1 MNNLMKPTFLSIVIP
16 AFNEEN
22 RIEDTISR
30 IQQYLDK
37 QAYSSE
43 IIVVDD
49 GSYDNTTIL
58 VEKLALEMQ
67 NLILVK
73 NGENKGKGY
82 SVRNGFLHS
91 SGQFL
96 LFSDADLATPIEEI
110 EKLLF
115 HLNNGYEVA
124 IGSRALKESDIQIHQ
139 PWHRETMGKVFNLL
153 VRALIVGNFKDTQ
166 CGFKCFLRNAAL
178 EICKRQKMERFSF
191 DVEMI
196 YIAQKL
202 GYKVREVPIQW
213 FDCPHSKVNALKD
226 SYKMFMD
233 LMKIRIN
240 VLKGFYSLNLQD

>member
-1 MNNLMKPTFLSIVIP
+1 MKPTFLSIVIP

-22 RIEDTISR
+22 RIEGTISR
-30 IQQYLDK
+30 IQQYLGK

-43 IIVVDD
+43 VIVVDD

-58 VEKLALEMQ
+58 VEKMALEMQ

-82 SVRNGFLHS
+82 SVKNGFLHS

-124 IGSRALKESDIQIHQ
+124 IGSRGLKESDIQIHQ
-139 PWHRETMGKVFNLL
+139 PWYRETMGKVFNLL

-196 YIAQKL
+196 YIARKL

-213 FDCPHSKVNALKD
+213 FDRPHSKVNALKD

-240 VLKGFYSLNLQD
+240 VLKGFYFLNPQD